1 MRRRGMERAQIMM
14 KYVRTLYDWT
24 LRFAGHRH
32 ARIAL
37 FGVSFAD
44 SIVFPIPPDTLLLP
58 MCLADRK
65 NAIRLAIL
73 CSIGSLLG
81 GVTAYVLYYWFAE
94 THLPEILAYFGE
106 GMTEKL
112 ETVRVNMQDNAF
124 LAVLLA
130 GLSQI
135 PYKIV
140 TFTAGL
146 MKIPFLEFFLA
157 SCITRS
163 YRFLIIGCAV
173 WKYGD
178 PVRGFIEAYMGK
190 ILLAF
195 AAFVILALLVIR
207 YALHS

>member
-1 MRRRGMERAQIMM
+1 MM

-24 LRFAGHRH
+24 LHFAGHRH

-37 FGVSFAD
+37 FGVAFAD

-73 CSIGSLLG
+73 CSLGSLLG
-81 GVTAYVLYYWFAE
+81 GVAAYFFYYWFAE
-94 THLPEILAYFGE
+94 NHLPEILAYFGPA
-106 GMTEKL
+106 MTAKL
-112 ETVRVNMQDNAF
+112 DTIRVGMQDNAF

-130 GLSQI
+130 GLSQV

-140 TFTAGL
+140 TFAGGL

-190 ILLAF
+190 ILLA
-195 AAFVILALLVIR
+195 VTALIVVLFLVIR